1 MKRSIV
7 CSLGHP
13 GLARS
18 LRFGKKTSM
27 MLSVR
32 FVEMII
38 YLLLEDNFIITIPI
52 GKENVDTVIQIVRM
66 HHIDF
71 NMPLDPILF
80 INSVNV
86 YGWFIRCE
94 CVKLLCCKL
103 SVYCEVRCDLPALF

>member
-1 MKRSIV
+1 MKRRIV
-7 CSLGHP
+7 CSLGHL

-52 GKENVDTVIQIVRM
+52 GKENVDTVIQTDVRM
-66 HHIDF
+66 YHIDF
-71 NMPLDPILF
+71 ITCHLIP
-80 INSVNV
+80 
-86 YGWFIRCE
+86 
-94 CVKLLCCKL
+94 
-103 SVYCEVRCDLPALF
+103 YCT

>member
-1 MKRSIV
+1 MKGSIV
-7 CSLGHP
+7 CSLGHL

-52 GKENVDTVIQIVRM
+52 GKENVDTVIQTVRM
-66 HHIDF
+66 YRIDF
-71 NMPLDPILF
+71 NMPLDPILYIVLMF
-80 INSVNV
+80 M
-86 YGWFIRCE
+86 GG
-94 CVKLLCCKL
+94 L
-103 SVYCEVRCDLPALF
+103 